1 MRRNEE
7 HLARRIERRLGSSRA
22 SVYFEFAVLMPFVM
36 FLMFFAVDFTRILRT
51 EQQCEIATR
60 ALADVES
67 HVVVAGASETPHSKA
82 KLVVRDYLADVL
94 GTDQNRVFCRATW
107 ERQKGPAHAIVNTI
121 HDVLHF
127 ETGSKILNILLKFF
141 STAVDVFT
149 MRAYLYF
156 TEVFQTDRVL
166 RANVSAWIPT
176 LIPGGF
182 YNHFGRD
189 TAPKDWLLVVPYEN
203 CQDESTFALDRKM
216 YTDRRKR
223 AYCTMPI
230 MDTAP
235 LAQPTYTRLL
245 KQKFKQWLK

>member
-1 MRRNEE
+1 MRSAEG
-7 HLARRIERRLGSSRA
+7 HLAERIERRLRSSRA

-36 FLMFFAVDFTRILRT
+36 FLMFFAVDFTRALRT

-82 KLVVRDYLADVL
+82 KLVIRDYLADVL
-94 GTDQNRVFCRATW
+94 GTDKNYVYCKATW

-127 ETGSKILNILLKFF
+127 ETSSKILNILLKFF

-149 MRAYLYF
+149 MRAYYYF
-156 TEVFQTDRVL
+156 TEVFQSDRVL
-166 RANVSAWIPT
+166 RTNVSAAIPT

-189 TAPKDWLLVVPYEN
+189 TSPKDWMLVVPYEN
-203 CQDESTFALDRKM
+203 VPSGSGIDVS
-216 YTDRRKR
+216 RRRR

-235 LAQPTYTRLL
+235 LAQPTYTRIL
-245 KQKFKQWLK
+245 KQKFKQWVK

>member
-1 MRRNEE
+1 MRNAER
-7 HLARRIERRLGSSRA
+7 HLAERIERRLGSSRA

-67 HVVVAGASETPHSKA
+67 HVVVAGASETPQMKSKR
-82 KLVVRDYLADVL
+82 VVRDYLADVL
-94 GTDQNRVFCRATW
+94 GTDLERVFCKATW

-127 ETGSKILNILLKFF
+127 ETSSKVLNILLKFF
-141 STAVDVFT
+141 STAVDIFT
-149 MRAYLYF
+149 MRAYYYF

-166 RANVSAWIPT
+166 RTNVSAWIPT

-203 CQDESTFALDRKM
+203 VPSGSGIDVN
-216 YTDRRKR
+216 RRRR

-235 LAQPTYTRLL
+235 LAQPTYTRIL
-245 KQKFKQWLK
+245 KQKFKQWVK